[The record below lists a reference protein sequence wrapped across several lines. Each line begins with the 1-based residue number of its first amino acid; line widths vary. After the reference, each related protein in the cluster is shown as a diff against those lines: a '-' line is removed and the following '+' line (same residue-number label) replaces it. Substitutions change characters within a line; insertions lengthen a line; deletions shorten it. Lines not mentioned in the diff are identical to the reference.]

1 MKISALFVVVACCFS
16 GLNLVAD
23 DTKAASKEQM
33 QQVYGDFLKAEGFVH
48 EVDDDGDI
56 VFKKEGKTY
65 FIGVDAEDPN
75 FFRIVYPNFW
85 EIENFEEHIRVLIA
99 ADFANNRSK
108 VAKVFVV
115 NQNTWASVE
124 LFVNNPEDFKPLFYR
139 TIDAVDNSVKNFV
152 AKMKGEA
159 Q

>member
-1 MKISALFVVVACCFS
+1 MSGFVGMTAQ
-16 GLNLVAD
+16 AD
-23 DTKAASKEQM
+23 DPAPLSKEQV
-33 QQVYGDFLKAEGFVH
+33 QQMYGDFLKTEGFVF
-48 EVDDDGDI
+48 EVDTDGDV

-65 FIGVDAEDPN
+65 FLGVDADDPH

-108 VAKVFVV
+108 VAKVYVV

-124 LFVNNPEDFKPLFYR
+124 LFVDKPEDFKPLFYR
-139 TIDAVDNSVKNFV
+139 TIDAVDNGVKNFV
-152 AKMKGEA
+152 AKMRGEA
-159 Q
+159 E